1 MHLDGDIVRFLSD
14 DIRYASRRL
23 RRAPGFALGVVL
35 VLALGISATTLVFSI
50 VYSVLL
56 RPLPYNDPDR
66 LVRIL
71 PLNEA
76 EGHLDWTS
84 ILEARKWQDEN
95 ETFSD
100 VAFSTYFG
108 VMWRTSQ
115 WNEQVSHGVVSANY
129 FDLFGVRPA
138 VGRFFGPE
146 DGNADSL
153 PLTVLSHRFWID
165 RLGRDA
171 GVVGRWLNLGGVDH
185 TVIGVASPEI
195 YGHDLGSDTSPE
207 LWVTLRVG
215 ENPPN
220 PHFRIYTAFGRLE
233 AGVSV
238 EEAATN
244 LQVVSNRLAQ
254 DFPETYAGWKV
265 SAEPVLDSF
274 VGQTR
279 PGLYLL
285 QAAVGLVLLI
295 AWGNFL
301 VVNRPL
307 PVDLPA

>member
-1 MHLDGDIVRFLSD
+1 MLPEDS
-14 DIRYASRRL
+14 AEP
-23 RRAPGFALGVVL
+23 PGFALGVVL

-84 ILEARKWQDEN
+84 ILEARRWQEEN

-138 VGRFFGPE
+138 VGRFFGP
-146 DGNADSL
+146 
-153 PLTVLSHRFWID
+153 
-165 RLGRDA
+165 GR
-171 GVVGRWLNLGGVDH
+171 RK
-185 TVIGVASPEI
+185 
-195 YGHDLGSDTSPE
+195 
-207 LWVTLRVG
+207 R
-215 ENPPN
+215 
-220 PHFRIYTAFGRLE
+220 R
-233 AGVSV
+233 
-238 EEAATN
+238 
-244 LQVVSNRLAQ
+244 
-254 DFPETYAGWKV
+254 
-265 SAEPVLDSF
+265 
-274 VGQTR
+274 
-279 PGLYLL
+279 
-285 QAAVGLVLLI
+285 
-295 AWGNFL
+295 
-301 VVNRPL
+301 
-307 PVDLPA
+307 